1 MIPRLFPFDGNI
13 ALLFLSLSREEVPF
27 LVVESPK
34 EEVEIDEGEKEKKDR
49 EDEGDAKQERMA
61 SSVHE
66 KRRGDQAQRGSEEEK
81 KRKEADRPHRDVDE
95 RRSPPLVDELEAKER
110 EIEGKRKRSQ
120 DEGSEPRNIVAP
132 V

>member
-1 MIPRLFPFDGNI
+1 MVSF
-13 ALLFLSLSREEVPF
+13 
-27 LVVESPK
+27 
-34 EEVEIDEGEKEKKDR
+34 
-49 EDEGDAKQERMA
+49 
-61 SSVHE
+61 VHE

-95 RRSPPLVDELEAKER
+95 RRPPPLVDELEAKER

-120 DEGSEPRNIVAP
+120 DEGSEPRNIVVP